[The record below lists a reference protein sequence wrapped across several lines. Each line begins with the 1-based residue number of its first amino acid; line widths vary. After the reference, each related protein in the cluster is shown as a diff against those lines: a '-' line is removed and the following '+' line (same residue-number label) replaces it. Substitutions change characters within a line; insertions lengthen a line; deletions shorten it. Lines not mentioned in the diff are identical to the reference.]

1 MNNFEYVRKYYKVP
15 AELGRRV
22 KIDGRPGIIIEDMG
36 NYIGVNFD
44 DTPPNDVRPCHP
56 TWKAVYLDMG
66 TPRKMTRSQRRY
78 REFLKYGDCYDDF
91 HDFLL
96 HHKEART

>member
-44 DTPPNDVRPCHP
+44 DTPPNE
-56 TWKAVYLDMG
+56 A
-66 TPRKMTRSQRRY
+66 PR
-78 REFLKYGDCYDDF
+78 
-91 HDFLL
+91 
-96 HHKEART
+96 